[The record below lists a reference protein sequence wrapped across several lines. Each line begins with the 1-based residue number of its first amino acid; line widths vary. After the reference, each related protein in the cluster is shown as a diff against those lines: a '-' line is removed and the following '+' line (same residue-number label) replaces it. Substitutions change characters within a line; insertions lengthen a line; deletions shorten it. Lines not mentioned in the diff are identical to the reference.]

1 MRLTS
6 VARAKGALRLALP
19 SSAVAS
25 ALMVLGMGVV
35 FAADAPPDSPPAAV
49 TKAKAE
55 YRIGSGDTLGVYI
68 FEDKITHTCLVR
80 PDGRITIP
88 LAGDLIAEGTTPGE
102 LANAITAALAKFQ
115 QATVTVSVTTIN
127 SYRIFMLGQVNE
139 QGMIP
144 SQVPMRL
151 LQAVS
156 MARGLTPFASKKI
169 VVMRDGVRGREQIV
183 IDYEKVLNGKAPEG
197 DIWLL
202 SGDVVV
208 AQ

>member
-19 SSAVAS
+19 SLCFAS
-25 ALMVLGMGVV
+25 ALVVLGMGVV
-35 FAADAPPDSPPAAV
+35 FSADAPPDNPPAAV
-49 TKAKAE
+49 TNAKAE
-55 YRIGSGDTLGVYI
+55 YRIGSGDTLNVYV
-68 FEDKITHTCLVR
+68 FEDNKDYTCLVR

-88 LAGDLIAEGTTPGE
+88 LAGDLIAEGKTPTE
-102 LANAITAALAKFQ
+102 LAAAITAALAKFQ

-127 SYRIFMLGQVNE
+127 SYRVFMLGQLNE

-156 MARGLTPFASKKI
+156 MARGLTPFATKKI

-197 DIWLL
+197 DIWLM